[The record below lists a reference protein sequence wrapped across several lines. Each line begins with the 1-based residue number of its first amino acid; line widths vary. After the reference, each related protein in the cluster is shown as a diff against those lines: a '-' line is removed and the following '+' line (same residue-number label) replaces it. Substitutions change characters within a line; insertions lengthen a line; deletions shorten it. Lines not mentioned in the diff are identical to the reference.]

1 MQLIGAQPLDA
12 PAAHSPTRTSLRQ
25 IGESAFCGQFF
36 IAERLRRCRRVR
48 VESGICLPTVSGWKV
63 GITLWRAKNILG
75 LLRYVAQ
82 VMIHEEDVAAAICRM
97 GLQNSRAFLRS
108 GGLRASILAGQYSE
122 RTGAFGALPSE
133 PDWSVPG
140 LRRGDITLPGL
151 LRKLGYRSAALS
163 KCSRS
168 IDARQDLSVIS
179 SRTLRPCTVVPPYV
193 RAVARHVALF
203 APGRGHP
210 RPRYRATSAAGCLAS
225 VSRQPARE
233 QFRIPT
239 ACPPRCHSSS
249 IGAHA

>member
-12 PAAHSPTRTSLRQ
+12 PAAHSPTRTSLRL

-108 GGLRASILAGQYSE
+108 GGLRTSILTGQYSE
-122 RTGAFGALPSE
+122 RTGAFGAR
-133 PDWSVPG
+133 PG
-140 LRRGDITLPGL
+140 LRAGDITLPGL
-151 LRKLGYRSAALS
+151 LRKLGYRSAALAS
-163 KCSRS
+163 VVGRSTHGRTCRLLATARFALVPSCRPMFAPSR
-168 IDARQDLSVIS
+168 AT
-179 SRTLRPCTVVPPYV
+179 SRR
-193 RAVARHVALF
+193 
-203 APGRGHP
+203 APGRCHP
-210 RPRYRATSAAGCLAS
+210 RPRYRATSAAGCPAS
-225 VSRQPARE
+225 VSQQPARE